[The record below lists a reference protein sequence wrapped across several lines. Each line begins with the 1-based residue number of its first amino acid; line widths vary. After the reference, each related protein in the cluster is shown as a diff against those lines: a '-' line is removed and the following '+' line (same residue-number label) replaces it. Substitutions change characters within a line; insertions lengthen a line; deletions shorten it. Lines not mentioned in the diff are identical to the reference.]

1 MVGVL
6 QASSDDVVGRDRE
19 QAILREFLTRD
30 APMGAL
36 VIEGDAGVGKTTL
49 WRHGVAL
56 AGDEGQRV
64 LSCAPA
70 LAESQLSFA
79 GVADLLDGVLEDA
92 LPALPAPQR
101 HALEVALLLEEAD
114 GQPPDERAI
123 GGAVLAVLHE
133 LGATARVLVAVD
145 DVQWL
150 DEASRSV
157 LEFVVR
163 RLGDE
168 PTRLLLARRGTGDD
182 EAPLNLDRALD
193 AARIQRVA
201 VGPLRIGAFHRLLQ
215 QRLDTSF
222 PRPVLLRIHASSG
235 GNPFYGLEFGR
246 GLTRRRRPFS
256 PDDPLT
262 VPASLQELVGERLR
276 ELSDDARRL
285 LELISAM
292 FDRRTTVIAE
302 IARDEGLGG
311 AIDEAVAAGV
321 LEVRGRRLA
330 FAHPLLAAGVYAD
343 IGPQRRR
350 ELHALLATRTVG
362 EEEHAM
368 HLAFAVQSADAGVAD
383 ELDHAAERARRR
395 GAKATAAWL
404 AENAARLTPPDDER
418 HARRVLTAAGDYGHA
433 GDPERG
439 RVLLQRLIENL
450 APGPLRAEAL
460 SFLSW
465 VPPRDGNLA
474 VSVRLGEQALAEAGD
489 SPMLQAWAHLR
500 VGALELIR
508 GRPDAAATHAR
519 AAETIARSIDDDA
532 LLTLTLAS
540 VGYVEMQR
548 GGGIVAETRDAIEI
562 ERTLEASTATD
573 MLSGARGMILAS
585 MTLTYGGALDE
596 ARSLLN
602 VVLERLT
609 AAGNELGRAGV
620 LFHLAEV
627 ERRAGNWDDA
637 LVLSDRSRGLL
648 AQTGPDFAASPVVG
662 VLLDA
667 GMGRLDDAR
676 RDALDGLDTAR
687 RRGDRQ
693 LELYNR
699 GALGFVEL
707 CAGDSAAAAAWLSPA
722 TDLLFELEI
731 GELALHPVVNNE
743 VEAAIAAGQLER
755 AEYVVARVEELAV
768 STGRPWARM
777 IAARG
782 RGQLLA
788 AGGDLEGARA
798 ALGAAMETNPEI
810 GEPFEFARTLF
821 AVGIAERRSKRKR
834 AAREALLRAAEIFG
848 ALPAPAWEARAR
860 DEIRR
865 LGLRTEGNELTET
878 EARIAALAAVG
889 RTNPEIA
896 AEVFLSRKTVEDN
909 LSRIYR
915 KLGVRS
921 RIELARAYAAPQ
933 EDRDLTD

>member
-1 MVGVL
+1 M
-6 QASSDDVVGRDRE
+6 SRRWPK
-19 QAILREFLTRD
+19 R
-30 APMGAL
+30 
-36 VIEGDAGVGKTTL
+36 
-49 WRHGVAL
+49 
-56 AGDEGQRV
+56 
-64 LSCAPA
+64 
-70 LAESQLSFA
+70 
-79 GVADLLDGVLEDA
+79 
-92 LPALPAPQR
+92 
-101 HALEVALLLEEAD
+101 
-114 GQPPDERAI
+114 
-123 GGAVLAVLHE
+123 
-133 LGATARVLVAVD
+133 ATARCC
-145 DVQWL
+145 
-150 DEASRSV
+150 
-157 LEFVVR
+157 
-163 RLGDE
+163 
-168 PTRLLLARRGTGDD
+168 RRG
-182 EAPLNLDRALD
+182 P
-193 AARIQRVA
+193 
-201 VGPLRIGAFHRLLQ
+201 
-215 QRLDTSF
+215 
-222 PRPVLLRIHASSG
+222 
-235 GNPFYGLEFGR
+235 
-246 GLTRRRRPFS
+246 
-256 PDDPLT
+256 
-262 VPASLQELVGERLR
+262 
-276 ELSDDARRL
+276 
-285 LELISAM
+285 
-292 FDRRTTVIAE
+292 
-302 IARDEGLGG
+302 
-311 AIDEAVAAGV
+311 
-321 LEVRGRRLA
+321 
-330 FAHPLLAAGVYAD
+330 
-343 IGPQRRR
+343 
-350 ELHALLATRTVG
+350 
-362 EEEHAM
+362 
-368 HLAFAVQSADAGVAD
+368 
-383 ELDHAAERARRR
+383 
-395 GAKATAAWL
+395 
-404 AENAARLTPPDDER
+404 
-418 HARRVLTAAGDYGHA
+418 
-433 GDPERG
+433 
-439 RVLLQRLIENL
+439 
-450 APGPLRAEAL
+450 
-460 SFLSW
+460 
-465 VPPRDGNLA
+465 
-474 VSVRLGEQALAEAGD
+474 
-489 SPMLQAWAHLR
+489 HLR

-602 VVLERLT
+602 VVLDRLT

-648 AQTGPDFAASPVVG
+648 AQTGPDYAASPVVG

-834 AAREALLRAAEIFG
+834 AAREALLRAAEIFA

-860 DEIRR
+860 DEIKR
-865 LGLRTEGNELTET
+865 LGLRTAGQRADRDRGADRRTGRGRAHEPGDRGRGLPEPQDGRGQPVADLPQARGPITDRAG
-878 EARIAALAAVG
+878 ARIRGTAGGPGPHGLMGWAVG
-889 RTNPEIA
+889 RTMRRRPN
-896 AEVFLSRKTVEDN
+896 
-909 LSRIYR
+909 
-915 KLGVRS
+915 
-921 RIELARAYAAPQ
+921 
-933 EDRDLTD
+933 